1 MIYHIY
7 WGTAGNAGLYMDEI
21 YKCLENEGMKQEVFV
36 NYYYPFNYGHKVF
49 FRFTEMGH
57 CKKLGKLRNPIRL
70 IELIGALTHI
80 YISILWN
87 RPQIINY
94 SLIGIF
100 SPVVLFL
107 KLIKKTTK
115 SKLIITC
122 HDVMPFANT
131 IQTFS
136 KQEKMRMT
144 CFQLADYL
152 LVHNTNSAHELEN
165 SFGIHHDKIIKHP
178 FPIMDMNKIYTPK
191 SETKKYDFLFMG
203 HLRKE
208 KGIEVLLEAWKL
220 FHVNHPQA
228 TLCIAGTAPF
238 GLDVLP
244 YQGMNITFFLHFL
257 SDEEYFT
264 LPLQSSYVILP
275 YTSGTNSGVVSTLIT
290 TKGTRFITSD
300 LEMFTSNPL
309 LDKENMFESGNSQA
323 LAEKMNRL
331 YGTTP
336 NNDENKEKIKNYR
349 EEFSKNVVNV
359 YRSLTQK

>member
-21 YKCLENEGMKQEVFV
+21 YKCLESAGMKQEAFV

-70 IELIGALTHI
+70 IELIGALTRI
-80 YISILWN
+80 YFSILLHK
-87 RPQIINY
+87 PQIVNY
-94 SLIGIF
+94 SLIGVF

-131 IQTFS
+131 IQTVS
-136 KQEKMRMT
+136 KQEKMRT
-144 CFQLADYL
+144 ECFHLADHL
-152 LVHNTNSAHELEN
+152 LVHNQNSAQELQK
-165 SFGIHHDKIIKHP
+165 SFGINPEKIVMHP
-178 FPIMDMNKIYTPK
+178 FPIMDMNKIYT
-191 SETKKYDFLFMG
+191 SQGYESKKYDFLFMG

-208 KGIEVLLEAWKL
+208 KGIEVLIDAWKQ
-220 FHVNHPQA
+220 FHPIHPEA
-228 TLCIAGTAPF
+228 TLCIAGTSPF
-238 GLDVLP
+238 GLDTSL
-244 YQGMNITFFLHFL
+244 YTGLNITFFLHFL

-264 LPLQSSYVILP
+264 LPHQSNYIILP

-290 TKGTRFITSD
+290 TKGARLITSD
-300 LEMFTSNPL
+300 LDMFTSNPL
-309 LDKENMFESGNSQA
+309 LNKENMFETGNSQA
-323 LAEKMNRL
+323 LAKKMEQVYDTPIQNDN
-331 YGTTP
+331 TT
-336 NNDENKEKIKNYR
+336 ERIQNYR
-349 EEFSKNVVNV
+349 TRFNQEVIGV
-359 YRSLTQK
+359 YRNFI